1 MYPWSTNL
9 LKIFYHQ
16 VLKNDHDFHNYE
28 TSFLA
33 SGIYF
38 EPSEKIN

>member
-1 MYPWSTNL
+1 MYPWSANP

-16 VLKNDHDFHNYE
+16 VLKNDHDVHNYE
-28 TSFLA
+28 TGFLA